1 MSSCIHHHARPL
13 HRCELGPSP
22 LLTMPLFLGSIL
34 IMHSIPSRAHKCIM
48 ASSTACECTITASFS
63 KARVRASSKHDG
75 VRRHWNSSQH
85 DTQHSKEGE
94 SPCILLFFPVAP
106 MKRMKSSFSL
116 HFPSRSPF
124 LPLGFPR
131 LSPSSSTFSCCLSKL
146 TKTERRPTSR
156 IIRGVSTLGH

>member
-1 MSSCIHHHARPL
+1 MQGLC
-13 HRCELGPSP
+13 
-22 LLTMPLFLGSIL
+22 
-34 IMHSIPSRAHKCIM
+34 
-48 ASSTACECTITASFS
+48 ITASLAPALSSRCHSFWALS
-63 KARVRASSKHDG
+63 LLCTQFLRAHTNVSWHHPQHANVQSQPPSAKLASAPPKHDG

-131 LSPSSSTFSCCLSKL
+131 LSPSSSKFSCCLSKL
-146 TKTERRPTSR
+146 TKTEVGPHPESF
-156 IIRGVSTLGH
+156 VVCQH